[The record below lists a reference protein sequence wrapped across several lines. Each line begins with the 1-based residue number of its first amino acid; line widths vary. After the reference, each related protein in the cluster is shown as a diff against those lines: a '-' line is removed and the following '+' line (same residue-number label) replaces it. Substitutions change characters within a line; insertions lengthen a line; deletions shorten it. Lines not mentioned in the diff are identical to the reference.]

1 MEWLTRTEFWA
12 MFLTLTGLEIVLGID
27 NVIFHSLTIAKL
39 PFKYQKKARIAGMSL
54 AVLMRFVLL
63 AGIVWFMGISKAL
76 LVVLGEEISA
86 RDIVLIGGGLFLV
99 IKSCLELCHSDSAK
113 TDHKKVTKPRPDTAG
128 IIGCIIQIVILDI
141 VFSLDSVI
149 TAVGM
154 VNDMR
159 AIMLAIVVSVA
170 VMMFFS
176 EAIGKFLQARKRVRT
191 LAFCFIA
198 LVGAVLLAEGFDVV
212 VPKSHIY
219 VAGGFA
225 LLIEYGLSRL
235 RAATKKKTK
244 TSPSSPAVWSPPR
257 FHYAATVLAG
267 APAPEPISEM
277 IPVLSCQCKNPLSY
291 GFCVDCGDGLGTHSL
306 DLGKLDY
313 ALAFQ
318 FDQR

>member
-1 MEWLTRTEFWA
+1 MEWLTKTEFWA

-39 PFKYQKKARIAGMSL
+39 PLKYQNQARVAGMSL
-54 AVLMRFVLL
+54 AVLMRFFLL
-63 AGIVWFMGISKAL
+63 AGIIWFMGITKAL
-76 LVVLGEEISA
+76 LVVLGAEISA

-99 IKSCLELCHSDSAK
+99 VKSCLELCHSDSSKPDRKK
-113 TDHKKVTKPRPDTAG
+113 TTAG
-128 IIGCIIQIVILDI
+128 EPDAPDIISCIVQIVILDI

-154 VNDMR
+154 VSDMR
-159 AIMLAIVVSVA
+159 AIMLAIVVSVV

-176 EAIGKFLQARKRVRT
+176 DAIGKFLQARKRVRT

-212 VPKSHIY
+212 VPKSLIY
-219 VAGGFA
+219 TAGAFA

-235 RAATKKKTK
+235 RTDVKEKIKGSPTSTAAL
-244 TSPSSPAVWSPPR
+244 PRPR
-257 FHYAATVLAG
+257 FHYSATVPAG
-267 APAPEPISEM
+267 APFPEPISE
-277 IPVLSCQCKNPLSY
+277 ITSILSCQCENPLSY
-291 GFCVDCGDGLGTHSL
+291 GFCVDCGDGLGTITL

-313 ALAFQ
+313 TLAVN
-318 FDQR
+318 